1 MIMKSEK
8 NDIIKTIVLAII
20 IVSICVMGV
29 MGALSVLHVLP
40 TPLTND
46 NMTLVLSFVGIIAT
60 FIVVGNYTQVSSIRD
75 DMLDKIQIAKDEAN
89 KNLSNKADELK
100 KDFDNK
106 LSHVCDDCADSHIK
120 PLQTEIENI
129 SSSLENFNSRYYTL
143 LSAQQANIQK
153 YLQGV
158 LEITMKYT
166 INKPDVLQIINE
178 ILPHDALCKVQCKGK
193 KRPVVATIKVENNLL
208 KFYNDKSS
216 ILIPSDEIEI
226 INDKVVD
233 NFDLL
238 NSIMVLFKK
247 VQEDTC
253 IYKQEPMLSSLKGG
267 DNSSSIP
274 QDGFFQKDINKQKS

>member
-1 MIMKSEK
+1 MEPKTEK
-8 NDIIKTIVLAII
+8 TLKDILLALI
-20 IVSICVMGV
+20 IVSICAMGV
-29 MGALSVLHVLP
+29 IGALSALHVLP
-40 TPLTND
+40 TPLSND
-46 NMTLVLSFVGIIAT
+46 NMTIVLSFVGIIAT

-75 DMLDKIQIAKDEAN
+75 DMLDKIQTAKDEAN
-89 KNLSNKADELK
+89 KNLSNKVDDLK
-100 KDFDNK
+100 KDFDSK

-120 PLQTEIENI
+120 PLQTDIDNI
-129 SSSLENFNSRYYTL
+129 SGSLENLNSMYYSL
-143 LSAQQANIQK
+143 LFKQQTNIHG
-153 YLQGV
+153 YLQSI

-178 ILPHDALCKVQCKGK
+178 ILPHDAQCKVQCKGK
-193 KRPVVATIKVENNLL
+193 KSTVVATIKVENNSLQ
-208 KFYNDKSS
+208 FYNAKSS

-238 NSIMVLFKK
+238 NSIVVLFKR

-253 IYKQEPMLSSLKGG
+253 IYKQEPMSSSLKGG
-267 DNSSSIP
+267 GNGSSIP